1 MTITISKVSQNDSG
15 LDVEW
20 DDGEK
25 SSFNFLWLRDNC
37 PTSIHP
43 YARHRIL
50 IYKFSKIK
58 FFTCLYFLNSF
69 LLRIG

>member
-43 YARHRIL
+43 HARHRIFNL
-50 IYKFSKIK
+50 
-58 FFTCLYFLNSF
+58 
-69 LLRIG
+69 